1 MEDFDRWATGLPEG
15 EACALYDMDIDDFK
29 PINDIYGHR
38 LGDEVLKVVAKR
50 LTQLAEGASV
60 ARLGGDE
67 FDIILRYRLGSDTL
81 ERMAR
86 RIVHEVSQPMSACAW
101 RSTTLARAIPAC
113 ITCVSWTS
121 TR

>member
-15 EACALYDMDIDDFK
+15 EACALFDMDIDDFK

-60 ARLGGDE
+60 ARRRRVRHHPALP
-67 FDIILRYRLGSDTL
+67 
-81 ERMAR
+81 AR
-86 RIVHEVSQPMSACAW
+86 QRHP
-101 RSTTLARAIPAC
+101 RAHGAPNRA
-113 ITCVSWTS
+113 
-121 TR
+121 